1 MSLEIMD
8 RFMLHLKN
16 TGFAPSDTTKLLA
29 DARSLAAGFDATI
42 RDCRVATKYVEF
54 DVSIDKSHMNSLVE
68 KLKPIAD
75 IDHARQV
82 IEEHLEKNEAVKLGV
97 FYFNEER
104 FWEAHEVLEGVWKKC
119 FEGERDLVQG
129 IILVAAA
136 FVHYQKD
143 ETSICLSVLGRALDK
158 LANATGTYHN
168 INIDLLRN
176 NIKSIISSGNISLFS
191 I

>member
-1 MSLEIMD
+1 
-8 RFMLHLKN
+8 MLHLKN
-16 TGFAPSDTTKLLA
+16 TGFAPSDTAKLLA

-54 DVSIDKSHMNSLVE
+54 DVSIDKSHMNSLIE

-119 FEGERDLVQG
+119 FEGEKDLVQG

-143 ETSICLSVLGRALDK
+143 EISICLSVLGRALDK

>member
-1 MSLEIMD
+1 MD

-16 TGFAPSDTTKLLA
+16 TGFTPSDTGKLLA
-29 DARSLAAGFDATI
+29 DARHRASGFDAII
-42 RDCRVATKYVEF
+42 RDCRVATKYIEF
-54 DVSIDKSHMNSLVE
+54 DVSIIKSKMDGLVE
-68 KLKPIAD
+68 KLSLIAPL
-75 IDHARQV
+75 DHVRQV
-82 IEEHLEKNEAVKLGV
+82 VEEHIEKDEAVKLGI

-136 FVHYQKD
+136 LVHYQKA
-143 ETSICLSVLGRALDK
+143 ETSICLSVLERALEK
-158 LANATGTYHN
+158 LANATGVYHD
-168 INIDLLRN
+168 INVDLLRQKVQAITN
-176 NIKSIISSGNISLFS
+176 SGRVTLFS